1 MYVTHK
7 GDQSVR
13 KMSDC
18 CVQLRG
24 LRPVYAHLMRCHR
37 VVSQLGVPRSTTLL
51 AVFVCGS
58 LLGCGC
64 QQRREPASMPFQDA
78 PPFTS
83 SGSAELA
90 DAWWTAFNDPL
101 LDERVDRALREN
113 FSLAAAWERLRQA
126 DAMARRARS
135 DRSIDLDGTAGV
147 GRTERDDGADDTTRF
162 SLGLEASYE
171 VDLWGRIDS
180 AIEAERLR
188 ALASE
193 ADYKAAAL
201 TLSGEVAANWY
212 TLVVARL
219 QVQLIR
225 SQLETNEK
233 VLEVLERRFAVGQ
246 SGSADVLRQRQLVES
261 TREQIMIAE
270 SLVEVLGH
278 QQAILEGRAPQQE
291 FAYPGSSLP
300 SVPAAPSTGL
310 PAELLR
316 RRPDVIRAM
325 YSLRAADEDVAV
337 AVADTYPRIDLS
349 ASISTA
355 AENPSALFS
364 DWIANI
370 AADAVMPILDGGE
383 RAAEVERARAERE
396 ELLADYA
403 QTVLDAFGE
412 VEIALSRER
421 EQSRRLSSLE
431 AQLELARETYTQL
444 RTQYLNGAADFID
457 VLTTLREQ
465 QQIERDLL
473 DARLS
478 LITFRIGL
486 YRALAGGF
494 ETPREAGGAS
504 EDLTNGEESRG

>member
-1 MYVTHK
+1 M
-7 GDQSVR
+7 
-13 KMSDC
+13 
-18 CVQLRG
+18 QLRAP
-24 LRPVYAHLMRCHR
+24 RPVYASVMRGFG
-37 VVSQLGVPRSTTLL
+37 VVSQLGVQRLASLRALL
-51 AVFVCGS
+51 LGLFVSGS
-58 LLGCGC
+58 LLGGGC
-64 QQRREPASMPFQDA
+64 QQRRDATPIPFEDA
-78 PPFTS
+78 PPFS
-83 SGSAELA
+83 SGGSIELA
-90 DAWWTAFNDPL
+90 DAWWTSFNDPV

-113 FSLAAAWERLRQA
+113 FTLAAAWERLRQA
-126 DAMARRARS
+126 DAIARRARS
-135 DRSIDLDGTAGV
+135 DRSISLDGTAGV
-147 GRTERDDGADDTTRF
+147 ERTERDDGADDATQF

-171 VDLWGRIDS
+171 VDLWGRIGS

-188 ALASE
+188 AFASE

-201 TLSGEVAANWY
+201 TLSGEVATNWY

-291 FAYPGSSLP
+291 FVYPESSLP
-300 SVPAAPSTGL
+300 RVPPPPSTGL
-310 PAELLR
+310 PAGLLR
-316 RRPDVIRAM
+316 RRPDVIGAM
-325 YSLRAADEDVAV
+325 YTLRAADEDVAV

-412 VEIALSRER
+412 VEIALTRER
-421 EQSRRLSSLE
+421 EQARRLASLE
-431 AQLELARETYTQL
+431 AQLDLARETYKQL

-457 VLTTLREQ
+457 VLTSLREQ

-478 LITFRIGL
+478 LITFRIAL

-494 ETPREAGGAS
+494 ETPREAAATDD
-504 EDLTNGEESRG
+504 EHKNGDESRG

>member
-1 MYVTHK
+1 MHETHK
-7 GDQSVR
+7 EDQSVR
-13 KMSDC
+13 KLRDC
-18 CVQLRG
+18 HLQLRG
-24 LRPVYAHLMRCHR
+24 LRPVYACLMRGFG
-37 VVSQLGVPRSTTLL
+37 VVSQLGVQRFAILL
-51 AVFVCGS
+51 SVIVCGS
-58 LLGCGC
+58 LLGGGC
-64 QQRREPASMPFQDA
+64 QQRRDAAPLPFEDA
-78 PPFTS
+78 PPFS
-83 SGSAELA
+83 STGPAELA
-90 DAWWTAFNDPL
+90 DAWWTSFDDPT

-113 FSLAAAWERLRQA
+113 FTLAAAWERLRQA
-126 DAMARRARS
+126 DAVARRARS
-135 DRSIDLDGTAGV
+135 DRSIDLDGTAGA
-147 GRTERDDGADDTTRF
+147 GRTERDDGADDATRF

-171 VDLWGRIDS
+171 VDLWGRIGS

-201 TLSGEVAANWY
+201 TLSGEVATNWY

-291 FAYPGSSLP
+291 FVYPESSLP
-300 SVPAAPSTGL
+300 RVPPPPSTGL
-310 PAELLR
+310 PAGLLR
-316 RRPDVIRAM
+316 RRPDVSGAM
-325 YSLRAADEDVAV
+325 YTLRAADEDVAV

-421 EQSRRLSSLE
+421 EQTRRLVSLE
-431 AQLELARETYTQL
+431 AQLDLARETYEQL

-457 VLTTLREQ
+457 VLTSLREQ

-494 ETPREAGGAS
+494 ETPREAGGPS
-504 EDLTNGEESRG
+504 EEQTNREESRG